1 MNSEYSLV
9 VPDTNTYRYSQNTV
23 SVYMNMY
30 IVYVL
35 YSCILDRLVYIQYT
49 SHSRSG
55 IILYFNS

>member
-1 MNSEYSLV
+1 MNSEYSSV

-23 SVYMNMY
+23 SVYMY